1 MGKISKLLA
10 IALSSIKLTEKVY
23 ELIEILFKYLQR
35 KNINDKDK
43 HEKFKKKFFKV
54 EIIKILQS
62 LTEKSNIKLHPHS
75 YFYRYEF
82 KFPFFAEYEVI

>member
-1 MGKISKLLA
+1 MGKISKLVA

-35 KNINDKDK
+35 NIKKDKDK
-43 HEKFKKKFFKV
+43 YAKFKKKFFKT

-62 LTEKSNIKLHPHS
+62 LIEKSKN
-75 YFYRYEF
+75 
-82 KFPFFAEYEVI
+82 